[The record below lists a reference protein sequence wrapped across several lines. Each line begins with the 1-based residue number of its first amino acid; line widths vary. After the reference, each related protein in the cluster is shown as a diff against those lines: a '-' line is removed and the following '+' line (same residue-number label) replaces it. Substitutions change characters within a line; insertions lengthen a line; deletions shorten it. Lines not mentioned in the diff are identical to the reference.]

1 MFLLSESTY
10 KWKSS
15 TKKMDIRAVN
25 LDSINKKQSTVDL
38 TGLSFITRENENN
51 TNSGKKTETIRF
63 LLRLENSLNQQ

>member
-1 MFLLSESTY
+1 
-10 KWKSS
+10 
-15 TKKMDIRAVN
+15 MDVRAVN